1 MDGLAVFGRD
11 TPVLRR
17 ASRVVNALTVDVEDY
32 FQVEALAHAVPRS
45 AWDLM
50 PSRVEANVD
59 RLLALFDDNGVKAT
73 FFTLGWIAER
83 HKAMVRR
90 IVALGHEL
98 ASHGVN
104 HIRADRQSR
113 DAFAADI
120 RRSKALLEDVGQA
133 PVKGYRAATFSIGT
147 ANLWALDELAAAG
160 FAYSSSIYPIAHDLY
175 GMPMAPRRPF
185 RANPCAVLEVPLST
199 VRVGGRNLPA
209 SGGGYFRLLPYALS
223 RAAFRRVNQ
232 VEDRPAIFYM
242 HPWEIDAAQPRVAG
256 LSAKSRFR
264 HYLNLRRMYGRLER
278 LLGDFAWDRMDTVFL
293 GPGQ

>member
-1 MDGLAVFGRD
+1 MEGFAILGRE

-17 ASRVVNALTVDVEDY
+17 AGQIVNALTVDVEDY

-45 AWDLM
+45 AWESM

-90 IVALGHEL
+90 IIALGHEL
-98 ASHGVN
+98 ASHGVS

-113 DAFAADI
+113 DAFGADI
-120 RRSKALLEDVGQA
+120 RRSKALLEDIGQA
-133 PVKGYRAATFSIGT
+133 PVKGYRAATFSIGA

-160 FAYSSSIYPIAHDLY
+160 FTYSSSVYPIAHDLY

-199 VRVGGRNLPA
+199 VRVGSRNLPA

-223 RAAFRRVNQ
+223 
-232 VEDRPAIFYM
+232 
-242 HPWEIDAAQPRVAG
+242 
-256 LSAKSRFR
+256 
-264 HYLNLRRMYGRLER
+264 
-278 LLGDFAWDRMDTVFL
+278 
-293 GPGQ
+293 

>member
-1 MDGLAVFGRD
+1 MDGLAIFGRD
-11 TPVLRR
+11 MPALRR
-17 ASRVVNALTVDVEDY
+17 AGRIVNALTVDVEDY
-32 FQVEALAHAVPRS
+32 FQVEALARAVPPS
-45 AWDLM
+45 AWDAM

-59 RLLALFDDNGVKAT
+59 RLLSLFDTNGVKAT

-98 ASHGVN
+98 ASHGVS

-120 RRSKALLEDVGQA
+120 RRSKAMLEEIGQVA
-133 PVKGYRAATFSIGT
+133 VKGYRAATFSIGT

-160 FAYSSSIYPIAHDLY
+160 FAYSSSIYPIAHDFY

-199 VRVGGRNLPA
+199 VRVAGRNLPA

-223 RAAFRRVNQ
+223 RAAFRRVNRI
-232 VEDRPAIFYM
+232 ENRPAIFYM

-264 HYLNLRRMYGRLER
+264 HYLNLGRTYCRLER
-278 LLGDFAWDRMDTVFL
+278 LLGDFAWDRMDAVFL
-293 GPGQ
+293 GPRR

>member
-1 MDGLAVFGRD
+1 MDGLAVLDRE
-11 TPVLRR
+11 TSVLRR
-17 ASRVVNALTVDVEDY
+17 AGRIVNALTVDVEEY

-45 AWDLM
+45 AWDSM

-59 RLLALFDDNGVKAT
+59 RLLALFDANGVKAT

-98 ASHGVN
+98 ASHGVS

-113 DAFAADI
+113 DAFGADI
-120 RRSKALLEDVGQA
+120 RRSKALLEDIGQA

-232 VEDRPAIFYM
+232 VENQPAIFYM

-256 LSAKSRFR
+256 LPVKSRTR
-264 HYLNLRRMYGRLER
+264 HYLNLGRTFSRLER

-293 GPGQ
+293 GPGR